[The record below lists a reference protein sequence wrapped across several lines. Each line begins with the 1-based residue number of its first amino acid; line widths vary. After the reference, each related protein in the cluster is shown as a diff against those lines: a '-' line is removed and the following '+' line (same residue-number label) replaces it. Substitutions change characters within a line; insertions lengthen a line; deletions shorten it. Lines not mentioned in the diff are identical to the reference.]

1 MNICIIGH
9 GMMGRWHSEALAG
22 RNDCCLHTLVG
33 RRPEPTAA
41 FAAEFGYRKW
51 TTSLTEALNDD
62 DIAAVIIASPSETH
76 ANLALASLAH
86 GKHTLVEIPLA
97 MSLTDS
103 EQVVATARQRGLI
116 LGVVHPLRFVD
127 EMIALRER
135 VRSNDE
141 HVRQVVGRFYIHR
154 LENVGLTGYQ
164 RSWTDNILW
173 HHTLHLLD
181 FAMWLV
187 DQPVRRVHS
196 FMPAPDPK
204 TGTPMDV
211 FYGVETEADQSL
223 VFIGSYYGRQ
233 QMFEVMAVTDRNSYN
248 MDIFRDKLTIGTGTQ
263 AILTEKECNARVAQ
277 DFIAAIREDRE
288 PFVTGAAVLPAMRVL
303 QEVQKQWDQVHG
315 ARLIPGRSLRN

>member
-41 FAAEFGYRKW
+41 FAAKFGYRKW

-62 DIAAVIIASPSETH
+62 DIVAVIIASPSETH

-127 EMIALRER
+127 EMMALRDR

-154 LENVGLTGYQ
+154 LENVGLTGYR

-248 MDIFRDKLTIGTGTQ
+248 MDIFRDKLTMATGTQ

-277 DFIAAIREDRE
+277 DFIGAVREDRE
-288 PFVTGAAVLPAMRVL
+288 PFVTGAAVLPAMQVL

-315 ARLIPGRSLRN
+315 ARLIPGRSSRN

>member
-1 MNICIIGH
+1 
-9 GMMGRWHSEALAG
+9 
-22 RNDCCLHTLVG
+22 
-33 RRPEPTAA
+33 
-41 FAAEFGYRKW
+41 
-51 TTSLTEALNDD
+51 
-62 DIAAVIIASPSETH
+62 
-76 ANLALASLAH
+76 
-86 GKHTLVEIPLA
+86 

-127 EMIALRER
+127 EMMALRDR

-196 FMPAPDPK
+196 FMPAPDPI

-211 FYGVETEADQSL
+211 FCGVETEADQSL

-248 MDIFRDKLTIGTGTQ
+248 MDIFRDKLAIGTGTQ
-263 AILTEKECNARVAQ
+263 TILTEKECNARVAQ

-288 PFVTGAAVLPAMRVL
+288 PFVTGAAVLPAMQVL

>member
-62 DIAAVIIASPSETH
+62 DIAAVVIASPSETH

-116 LGVVHPLRFVD
+116 LGVVHPVRFVD

-135 VRSNDE
+135 VCSNDE

-154 LENVGLTGYQ
+154 LENVGLTGYR

-187 DQPVRRVHS
+187 DQPVRRVHPRQPVLDVQSHS
-196 FMPAPDPK
+196 FLGYVHPCISSFASTFVYFSKATSQDDS
-204 TGTPMDV
+204 TSV
-211 FYGVETEADQSL
+211 
-223 VFIGSYYGRQ
+223 
-233 QMFEVMAVTDRNSYN
+233 DRCS
-248 MDIFRDKLTIGTGTQ
+248 MS
-263 AILTEKECNARVAQ
+263 
-277 DFIAAIREDRE
+277 
-288 PFVTGAAVLPAMRVL
+288 P
-303 QEVQKQWDQVHG
+303 HG
-315 ARLIPGRSLRN
+315 YERTF

>member
-1 MNICIIGH
+1 MNICMIGH
-9 GMMGRWHSEALAG
+9 GMMGRWHSEALANRG
-22 RNDCCLHTLVG
+22 DCCLHTLVG

-51 TTSLTEALNDD
+51 TTNLAEALDDD
-62 DIAAVIIASPSETH
+62 DITAVIVASPSEAH
-76 ANLALASLAH
+76 ADMALATLAH

-103 EQVVATARQRGLI
+103 ERVVALARERGLV
-116 LGVVHPLRFVD
+116 LGVVHPVRYVD
-127 EMIALRER
+127 EMIALRKRVQSGEER
-135 VRSNDE
+135 V
-141 HVRQVVGRFYIHR
+141 HQVVGRFYIHR
-154 LENVGLTGYQ
+154 VENVGLTGYQ

-173 HHTLHLLD
+173 HHTMHLLD

-223 VFIGSYYGRQ
+223 VFVGSYYGRQ
-233 QMFEVMAVTDRNSYN
+233 QIYEVLTVTDRDSYSL
-248 MDIFRDKLTIGTGTQ
+248 DIFHDTLTTGTGTQ
-263 AILTEKECNARVAQ
+263 AILGEKGCNARVAQ
-277 DFIAAIREDRE
+277 DFIAAVRENRE
-288 PFVTGAAVLPAMRVL
+288 PFVAGAAVLPAMRVL
-303 QEVQKQWDQVHG
+303 QEVQTKWDAVHG
-315 ARLIPGRSLRN
+315 KRSGVV

>member
-41 FAAEFGYRKW
+41 LAAEFGYRKW
-51 TTSLTEALNDD
+51 TTNLAEALEDG
-62 DIAAVIIASPSETH
+62 DITAVIVAAPSETH
-76 ANLALASLAH
+76 AEMALSSLAH
-86 GKHTLVEIPLA
+86 CKHTLVEIPLA
-97 MSLTDS
+97 MSLADT
-103 EQVVATARQRGLI
+103 ERVVAFARERKLI
-116 LGVVHPLRFVD
+116 LGVVHPVRFVD
-127 EMIALRER
+127 EMIALRKR
-135 VRSNDE
+135 VRSGE
-141 HVRQVVGRFYIHR
+141 ERVRQVVGRFYIHR
-154 LENVGLTGYQ
+154 LENVGATGYR

-196 FMPAPDPK
+196 FMPAPDPT

-223 VFIGSYYGRQ
+223 VFIGSYYGRLPNY
-233 QMFEVMAVTDRNSYN
+233 EVLTVTDRDSYN
-248 MDIFRDKLTIGTGTQ
+248 LDIFHDTLTMGTETL
-263 AILTEKECNARVAQ
+263 AILNEKACNARVAQ
-277 DFIAAIREDRE
+277 DFIAAVREKRE
-288 PFVTGAAVLPAMRVL
+288 PFVPAAAILPAMQVL
-303 QEVQKQWDQVHG
+303 QEVQNKWDGEHD
-315 ARLIPGRSLRN
+315 ARSIPGRSLLG